1 MTGTARGTL
10 RERETVWLPANSC
23 LCVQCVCVYWAP
35 SNLAVLWTEETQG
48 VRLRYCITA
57 QQLLPD
63 VSLWR
68 WCGTHAE
75 HIWLGRVLPGSAW
88 QQHHT
93 ALQTVTRRGQ
103 GLLSAQ
109 ILALTL
115 NADLVPL
122 RLSWK
127 SSSD

>member
-1 MTGTARGTL
+1 MMTGTATGTL
-10 RERETVWLPANSC
+10 RERERQFGGKLIPLYV
-23 LCVQCVCVYWAP
+23 CVCVCVRECAHRGL
-35 SNLAVLWTEETQG
+35 SNLVVLWTEAAQG
-48 VRLRYCITA
+48 VRLCYCITE

-103 GLLSAQ
+103 GLL
-109 ILALTL
+109 
-115 NADLVPL
+115 
-122 RLSWK
+122 
-127 SSSD
+127 